1 MIGKKDRLL
10 LKERIVSDIEVLK
23 KRIVETAGFS
33 DPVAP
38 DNAIGREKASDC
50 SSATNAVLT
59 AGSEKA
65 SDCSSATN
73 AVLTAGSEKAA
84 DCEDEKAEDTR
95 IAEIK

>member
-1 MIGKKDRLL
+1 MKKSIVFIVMIAFAGVSSFSFNLTDKDDSRTAEKKT
-10 LKERIVSDIEVLK
+10 ECV
-23 KRIVETAGFS
+23 TA
-33 DPVAP
+33 VA
-38 DNAIGREKASDC
+38 EKASDC

-65 SDCSSATN
+65 SDCGSATN
-73 AVLTAGSEKAA
+73 AVLTAGSEKSA